1 MTTYKNY
8 NLENNLKKITQ
19 TYDFNGNIIDTDF
32 LYFNYNNAYEKSSKR
47 INIIINQINNKKNG
61 IIKKYQVRGYYEYKI
76 IKKYCIE
83 NNINHD
89 LIIDENILTNKVINI
104 KQYIIDY
111 DHENNLQK
119 LIVEN
124 EKIPTDQSSSCY
136 LPF

>member
-1 MTTYKNY
+1 MV
-8 NLENNLKKITQ
+8 
-19 TYDFNGNIIDTDF
+19 NIV
-32 LYFNYNNAYEKSSKR
+32 
-47 INIIINQINNKKNG
+47 

-104 KQYIIDY
+104 KQYITDY
-111 DHENNLQK
+111 DHENNLKK

-124 EKIPTDQSSSCY
+124 EKIPTIY
-136 LPF
+136 IKIY